1 VRTLSLQP
9 NLVDQVYDAILEEI
23 TEGRFGLDSRLI
35 QEEIAESLGVSRQPV
50 QQALLLLRDH
60 GLLQDAPGRGLM
72 VAPLDPD
79 HVRNL
84 FEVRGVLDGLAS
96 AKVAEVAADVARM
109 EGPAYIARGRAAVE
123 SGSIARM
130 TVADMEFHF
139 FLYELSGNALI
150 AEISAPRWSYLR
162 RVMAEVLVRG
172 QTPNDIWTQ
181 HEEILKTIAA
191 GKVAQAEKI
200 ARHHI
205 AHASA
210 VLTARLR
217 QRLHGERGAV
227 AAAPKRTKHR
237 ATLPTRRARA
247 GTTTTG

>member
-1 VRTLSLQP
+1 MRVLSPQP
-9 NLVDQVYDAILEEI
+9 NLVDQVYDAILEEV
-23 TEGRFGLDSRLI
+23 TAGRYSADKRLI
-35 QEEIAESLGVSRQPV
+35 QEELAESLGVSRQPV

-72 VAPLDPD
+72 VAPLDPG

-96 AKVAEVAADVARM
+96 AKVAEVAADAARKN
-109 EGPAYIARGRAAVE
+109 GPAYIARGRAAVQ

-139 FLYELSGNALI
+139 FLYELSGNPLI

-172 QTPNDIWTQ
+172 QTPNDIWNQ
-181 HEEILKTIAA
+181 HEQILETIAA

-205 AHASA
+205 SHASE

-217 QRLHGERGAV
+217 QRLQGGRGAV
-227 AAAPKRTKHR
+227 AEPPKHKKLRASLPKRR
-237 ATLPTRRARA
+237 GRAR
-247 GTTTTG
+247 TIN